1 MHWSTLCL
9 LCYILPSLSM
19 LMQKKERV
27 LFWIDSE
34 IGPDSLK
41 LQEALDG
48 VISNKQWILEY
59 NV

>member
-34 IGPDSLK
+34 TGPDTLK
-41 LQEALDG
+41 L
-48 VISNKQWILEY
+48 
-59 NV
+59 